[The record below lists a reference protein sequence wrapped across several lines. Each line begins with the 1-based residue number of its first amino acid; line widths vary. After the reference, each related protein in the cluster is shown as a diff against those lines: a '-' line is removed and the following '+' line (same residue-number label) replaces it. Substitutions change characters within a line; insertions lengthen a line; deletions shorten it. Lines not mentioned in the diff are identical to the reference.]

1 MNKRKNLNERQYKIE
16 RLYKTFH
23 PRLIRFILPKVGC
36 LHTAEEL
43 TQDVFTKICG
53 HANIPETSSPT
64 TKAYMYRAANNIVI
78 DHYRKN
84 SRNIKTLPFVEIEEI
99 SSFDIR
105 KMGIEETVIENE
117 ILSTLHR
124 KIEELNLAERNMY
137 LSKVLKVR
145 GKRKEFTSF
154 YRKRN
159 KIVKKINMEIK
170 EELKK
175 FYEKEE

>member
-1 MNKRKNLNERQYKIE
+1 MNKSEFAGNAQKRRKSSNAKSL
-16 RLYKTFH
+16 
-23 PRLIRFILPKVGC
+23 RF
-36 LHTAEEL
+36 
-43 TQDVFTKICG
+43 
-53 HANIPETSSPT
+53 T
-64 TKAYMYRAANNIVI
+64 TEVKQQYRAHIHFQRNNSIRKISPELKTNTNKFIVRVPCEI
-78 DHYRKN
+78 RQA
-84 SRNIKTLPFVEIEEI
+84 KTLPFVEIEEI